1 MRSTGRSFGKA
12 LPPQQLTYRVIK
24 GE

>member
-1 MRSTGRSFGKA
+1 MRRTGRSFGKA